1 MAAFL
6 PVVPKIGQYL
16 SIIHP
21 ETNIKL
27 MTIFNRALLIAIAL
41 LISLPASAQNFKYF
55 LRKANK
61 EYELKA
67 FNLAIESYQE
77 ALSKRPDDAEA
88 LGKLADCLRH
98 LNRMEEAA
106 TKYAEALSQKNFD
119 RNFILQFGHVL
130 KTLGRYDEA
139 KQWYEEYQADN
150 PTVGN
155 HYAQTCDYAKIQQN
169 ANTGFFAINAGIN
182 STSSDF
188 GPAYYNNRL
197 VYSSASLDLQRSNIN
212 WTGKNDN
219 QLFVATVDSDGS
231 LQNPEFLRKEQSD
244 VYNQGP
250 VAFSPD
256 GRLVAY
262 TKNNFTDGTRQIP
275 SAGLQLSIFIAEVTP
290 TGEWVNEIPFTYN
303 GQNHSTGY
311 PHFSQDGSA
320 MFFASDRPGGYGGF
334 DLYVSYRTGQSWSTP
349 INLGAVVNTQGHE
362 VSPYFDGSQLF
373 FASDWHAGLGGFDIF
388 RAEQESGRWNK
399 VYHLGVPIN
408 SGYDDY
414 GLIFDSFQDRG
425 YFTSNRKG
433 GKGNEDIYR
442 ITRNAT
448 STSQAII
455 RVRNAADGSPIPNA
469 MLDFSDCGL
478 GTYFAN
484 NDGIYNFPLKNT
496 NIDCQVVVNRD
507 GFNQEVIRIS
517 RNMLVSQPELTV
529 YLNPSTQPGGPGLGT
544 QYQGKIVDYNSRL
557 PISGVTITALDQNEG
572 GTTQAFTD
580 NTGTYNLS
588 LKSNRTYYVTFNR
601 SGYQEVSKVIN
612 TFGGYNP
619 DLLGSI
625 TLFPDGSGTG
635 GGTGGG
641 GEIISS
647 GFSVQVAALSNDNV
661 ARFSNLASY
670 GNVYS
675 KLENGKYKIRVG
687 VFSSKSEAQTALNS
701 IKRAGHPTAF
711 VVSESGVNLDSR
723 GGGSET
729 QQPPVNPPDPSSS
742 FGTGY
747 KIQLGAYRNPGSFDP
762 SKVQGLGYVEERQKG
777 DLTLKLLAGFQSL
790 DAAKRA
796 LPSVQAAG
804 FKGAFIVLDQNGTMT
819 RVRN

>member
-1 MAAFL
+1 
-6 PVVPKIGQYL
+6 
-16 SIIHP
+16 
-21 ETNIKL
+21 
-27 MTIFNRALLIAIAL
+27 MTIFNRALLIASAL

-67 FNLAIESYQE
+67 FNLAIDSYQE
-77 ALSKRPDDAEA
+77 ALNKRPNDAEA
-88 LGKLADCLRH
+88 LGKMADCLRH

-106 TKYAEALSQKNFD
+106 TKYAEALSQRKFD
-119 RNFILQFGHVL
+119 RAYVLQFGHVL

-139 KQWYEEYQADN
+139 KQWYEEYQVDN
-150 PTVGN
+150 PTIGN

-169 ANTGFFAINAGIN
+169 ANTGFFAINSDIN

-188 GPAYYNNRL
+188 GPAYYNNQL

-219 QLFVATVDSDGS
+219 QLFVAAVNNDGS
-231 LQNPEFLRKEQSD
+231 LQNPAFLRKDQSD

-275 SAGLQLSIFIAEVTP
+275 SAGLQLSIFVAEVTP
-290 TGEWVNEIPFTYN
+290 TGEWVNEVPFTHN

-320 MFFASDRPGGYGGF
+320 MFFASDRAGGYGGF

-362 VSPYFDGSQLF
+362 ISPYFDGSQLF
-373 FASDWHAGLGGFDIF
+373 FASDWHAGLGGFDVF

-448 STSQAII
+448 SSSQAII
-455 RVRNAADGSPIPNA
+455 RVRNANDGTPIPNA

-484 NDGIYNFPLKNT
+484 EEGIYNFPLKNT
-496 NIDCQVVVNRD
+496 NIDCQIVVNRD

-529 YLNPSTQPGGPGLGT
+529 YLNPSSQTGGQTGLGT

-557 PISGVTITALDQNEG
+557 PLSGVSITAVDQNEG
-572 GTTQAFTD
+572 RTVQAVTD
-580 NTGTYNLS
+580 NTGSYNLG
-588 LKSNRTYYVTFNR
+588 LISNKTYYVTFDR
-601 SGYQEVSKVIN
+601 PGYQEVSKVVN
-612 TFGGYNP
+612 TFGGYNAE
-619 DLLGSI
+619 LLGII
-625 TLFPDGSGTG
+625 TLFPDGSSTTG
-635 GGTGGG
+635 GDTSGGDSG
-641 GEIISS
+641 GSISS
-647 GFSVQVAALSNDNV
+647 GFSVQVAALSKDNV
-661 ARFSNLASY
+661 ANFSNLATY

-675 KLENGKYKIRVG
+675 KLENGSYKIRIG
-687 VFSSKSEAQTALNS
+687 VFSSKSEAQNALNN

-711 VVSESGVNLDSR
+711 VVAESGVNLGSR
-723 GGGSET
+723 GGGDT

-742 FGTGY
+742 FGAGY
-747 KIQLGAYRNPGSFDP
+747 KIQLGAYRNPRYFDAG
-762 SKVQGLGYVEERQKG
+762 KVQGLGFVEDRKKG
-777 DLTLKLLAGFQSL
+777 DLTIKLLAGFQSL
-790 DAAKRA
+790 EAARRA

-804 FKGAFIVLDQNGTMT
+804 FKGAFIVLDQNGTLT